1 MPFGAYWYV
10 YQHGNGNSD
19 STGTYSVTTVA
30 AGPLLQV
37 VKARPMQGVLASSGK
52 TCVNPPW
59 LVQQFDYFKIDSCS
73 YRDFDSVTIAL
84 HTGPKTVAGR
94 VLETNFTLT
103 DPVQDPLPLYVKRN
117 YVAALGA
124 IGAKEVSDPKDI
136 YNAVLTQKTDQGE
149 FWYLLFHSV
158 GNDESTGAYKLVTV
172 QIGGPPIKTC
182 TLEVYGVNFDFDKS
196 TLRPDSAPVLN
207 QLAAMFAADPAY
219 VAEIGGHT
227 DNVGQPPYNLRLS
240 GARADAVRAWLIGHG
255 VSASRLTSRGYGD
268 TKPLVPNTTDANRA
282 KNRRVELKRANCK

>member
-1 MPFGAYWYV
+1 V
-10 YQHGNGNSD
+10 
-19 STGTYSVTTVA
+19 
-30 AGPLLQV
+30 
-37 VKARPMQGVLASSGK
+37 
-52 TCVNPPW
+52 
-59 LVQQFDYFKIDSCS
+59 
-73 YRDFDSVTIAL
+73 
-84 HTGPKTVAGR
+84 
-94 VLETNFTLT
+94 
-103 DPVQDPLPLYVKRN
+103 
-117 YVAALGA
+117 
-124 IGAKEVSDPKDI
+124 DI